1 MQSFDKS
8 ADSKTEI
15 ESYHA
20 CIVKRDGTYQ
30 QKNEHLQA
38 EHTLDVYIDGQL
50 SMRMVCSPSHLVELV
65 SGRLLT
71 EGIVADASDIEFVY
85 LCEYGTVA
93 RVLLKKK
100 IALEHTNVDAV
111 PSCCTGNKIFAA
123 IEQLGRTYQ
132 PVTPRIWQPNWI
144 FSVADIFAADTPMH
158 KKTFGAHS
166 CYLVKNDRILY
177 VCEDLSRHNAFDKVV
192 GCAMRDGVDVKE
204 CFIYTSG
211 RVPIDMASKAIRA
224 GIPLLMSKA
233 VPTDLTVELAKRYQ
247 LTLLCAAHPD
257 SFTVYN
263 DPLHIIEH

>member
-30 QKNEHLQA
+30 QKDEHLQA

-100 IALEHTNVDAV
+100 IALEHTNVDTV

-132 PVTPRIWQPNWI
+132 PVTPRIWQPTG
-144 FSVADIFAADTPMH
+144 FSLLQTSLLPTRPCT
-158 KKTFGAHS
+158 KKP
-166 CYLVKNDRILY
+166 
-177 VCEDLSRHNAFDKVV
+177 
-192 GCAMRDGVDVKE
+192 
-204 CFIYTSG
+204 SG
-211 RVPIDMASKAIRA
+211 HT
-224 GIPLLMSKA
+224 A
-233 VPTDLTVELAKRYQ
+233 V
-247 LTLLCAAHPD
+247 
-257 SFTVYN
+257 
-263 DPLHIIEH
+263 IW